1 MALIRVHV
9 HLLPPTHPQ
18 RFTNLQT
25 HPSLHYEK
33 IPRKLRISCSTSDS
47 NSVKDMELAMN
58 LSTEIERMKTQ
69 MVQIQEAMKTSRK
82 LLYAELCLYLG
93 LGKDELRRKWER
105 MEEDDKWVLA
115 EEFVSDWSSNF
126 HPLSAK
132 SVKQLVDQHLF
143 HDGNDDEN
151 GNNKDNN
158 SSQDSSSPSMLFSH
172 FSGLKKLM
180 GYPDDK

>member
-9 HLLPPTHPQ
+9 HLLHSRSPLRCTD
-18 RFTNLQT
+18 FQT
-25 HPSLHYEK
+25 YPSLHYDK
-33 IPRKLRISCSTSDS
+33 RPRKLRISCSSS
-47 NSVKDMELAMN
+47 NSKNINDLELAMK
-58 LSTEIERMKTQ
+58 LSTEIEKMKTQ
-69 MVQIQEAMKTSRK
+69 MVQTQEAMKTSRK

-93 LGKDELRRKWER
+93 LGKEELRRKWER

-143 HDGNDDEN
+143 HDGNDD
-151 GNNKDNN
+151 GN
-158 SSQDSSSPSMLFSH
+158 DSP
-172 FSGLKKLM
+172 
-180 GYPDDK
+180 

>member
-9 HLLPPTHPQ
+9 HLLPGTHPL
-18 RFTNLQT
+18 RFTNFQT
-25 HPSLHYEK
+25 HPSLHCNK
-33 IPRKLRISCSTSDS
+33 IPPKLRISCSSS
-47 NSVKDMELAMN
+47 NSKSINDMELAMD
-58 LSTEIERMKTQ
+58 LSTEIERMKIQ
-69 MVQIQEAMKTSRK
+69 MIQTQEAMKTSRK

-93 LGKDELRRKWER
+93 LGIEELRRKWER

-143 HDGNDDEN
+143 QDGNDHDN

-158 SSQDSSSPSMLFSH
+158 SSQDSSSSSSLL

-180 GYPDDK
+180 GFPDDK

>member
-25 HPSLHYEK
+25 HLSLHYNK
-33 IPRKLRISCSTSDS
+33 IPRKLRILFSTSDS
-47 NSVKDMELAMN
+47 NNIKDIKLAMN

-69 MVQIQEAMKTSRK
+69 IIQTQEAMKMGRK
-82 LLYAELCLYLG
+82 LLYTTELCLYLG

-105 MEEDDKWVLA
+105 MEEDEKWVLA
-115 EEFVSDWSSNF
+115 EEFVSHWSSNF

-143 HDGNDDEN
+143 DDEN
-151 GNNKDNN
+151 W
-158 SSQDSSSPSMLFSH
+158 L
-172 FSGLKKLM
+172 
-180 GYPDDK
+180 